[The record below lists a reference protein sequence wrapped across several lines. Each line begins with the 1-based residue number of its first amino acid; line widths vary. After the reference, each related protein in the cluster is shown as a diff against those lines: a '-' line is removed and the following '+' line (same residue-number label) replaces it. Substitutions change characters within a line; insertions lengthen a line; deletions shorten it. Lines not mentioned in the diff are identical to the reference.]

1 MSNLKDFIAQD
12 IDTLFFN
19 ATEFGEEVTID
30 GTKQIVV
37 IDDDRLQR
45 RAADYG
51 GIATGM
57 ILYFIPVSALSKK
70 PSIGSVQIFNNRQ
83 MFVEDV
89 KENLGV
95 YEILLNQNRSE

>member
-1 MSNLKDFIAQD
+1 MIFKDYIKSDLAN
-12 IDTLFFN
+12 TFFN
-19 ATEFGEEVTID
+19 SDEFAEEVTID
-30 GTKQIVV
+30 GKKHKVV